1 MTGSEGSWTVRLGGP
16 EYLLGQCGF
25 PRYNVRSVRTVLNEA
40 SEGGVMCVY
49 TLSNEGFLCL
59 CIGERSL
66 FVK

>member
-40 SEGGVMCVY
+40 SEGGYYVCIY
-49 TLSNEGFLCL
+49 TKQRR
-59 CIGERSL
+59 ISL
-66 FVK
+66 FMYRRAITVC